1 MSCKGLRRRLSHSL
15 RRLNWDSVRKHLD
28 EYAAIASS
36 SKGGRIGIE
45 EFAEYLKLPV
55 SDVLRQLFALFDR
68 VCEHFIADTPTCSGS
83 PRGGDPYGRPQKPVG
98 AVSEEAG
105 PSPWLHGMILLC
117 P

>member
-1 MSCKGLRRRLSHSL
+1 MHQTVIWIVKHWIVTRVCNSLFRLD
-15 RRLNWDSVRKHLD
+15 WDGVRKHLD

-68 VCEHFIADTPTCSGS
+68 VC
-83 PRGGDPYGRPQKPVG
+83 
-98 AVSEEAG
+98 
-105 PSPWLHGMILLC
+105 
-117 P
+117 